1 MLKSYIIISIFI
13 FLSYSNSFSQV
24 ELWKLGGYENKSKVF
39 AKYVRPNLSQEVVNY
54 IDSLLNYNYLYLC
67 RGCTASYSFV
77 LVISNNP
84 DSTINRISIST
95 IEDLN
100 YKNPPDRI
108 INSIMDSIKSISKYW
123 KLNPKLWEIEDDMP
137 EDQKEI
143 ALRLNKEAKTRPY
156 LGQRTILI
164 IYELQFNGSVIENF
178 DNILFFNEYCGKSSK
193 R

>member
-1 MLKSYIIISIFI
+1 MIKQYFIIFI
-13 FLSYSNSFSQV
+13 YILLSYSNSFSQV
-24 ELWKLGGYENKSKVF
+24 ELWELGGYENKSKVF

-67 RGCTASYSFV
+67 KGCTASYSFV

-84 DSTINRISIST
+84 DSTVNRISIST

-100 YKNPPDRI
+100 YNNPPDRI

-123 KLNPKLWEIEDDMP
+123 RLNPKLWKIEDDMP
-137 EDQKEI
+137 EEQKEI
-143 ALRLNKEAKTRPY
+143 FTKSNKEARTRPY

-164 IYELQFNGSVIENF
+164 IYELQFNGSVINNF
-178 DNILFFNEYCGKSSK
+178 DNILFFYDYCGKSSK